1 MIFFV
6 NLIIK
11 SKSEIRSNFSENT
24 LGKFSNF
31 FFLNKAEPKEKLYSF
46 NNLSSI
52 FPSGKFLYVIN
63 LLGIKRFS
71 YFTQNFV

>member
-1 MIFFV
+1 MFSVIMQEFFEHMPNDFFM

-31 FFLNKAEPKEKLYSF
+31 FSE
-46 NNLSSI
+46 
-52 FPSGKFLYVIN
+52 
-63 LLGIKRFS
+63 
-71 YFTQNFV
+71 